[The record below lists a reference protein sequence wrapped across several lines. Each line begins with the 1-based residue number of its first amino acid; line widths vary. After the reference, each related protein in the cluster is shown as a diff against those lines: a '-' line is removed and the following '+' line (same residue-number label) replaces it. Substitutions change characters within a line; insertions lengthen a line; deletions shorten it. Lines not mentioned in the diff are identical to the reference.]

1 MTNFAINHPW
11 WVIGIA
17 VIITA
22 FFAAQFPKIKIDTDP
37 ENMLSADAPVRVFEH
52 EMKETFG
59 LSDFLAVGVV
69 DEENA
74 FRPDILNAIYKTT
87 VEIEEIEGVVVE
99 DIMAPS
105 TVDDIRQG
113 DDGTLIVEPLMEDE
127 IETQQEADYI
137 LSRIQNNAILRGK
150 LASEDG
156 KAIAIMVPIQSKDMS
171 YRIAGEIRAITEK
184 YGGGL
189 TVHIAG
195 LPMAEDS
202 FGSEMF
208 SQMAY
213 SAPAAL
219 LIIFLLLWMFFRKA
233 KIILAP
239 MVVAIMAVIWSMGLL
254 ILTGHT
260 VHIMASM
267 IPIFLIPIAVL
278 NSIHI
283 ISEFH
288 DHYKKYKHKDATISH
303 SINEL
308 FVPMLFT
315 SLTTIAGFISL
326 ALTPIPPVQV
336 FGIFV
341 AFGIMIA
348 WLLSLTLNPAIAML
362 ISDKTL
368 RNFGRE
374 DDTHGPLSSV
384 MHAFHNLSYR
394 RHKGIIVV
402 ALVLVVV
409 SAVGLSLIVVND
421 NPVKWFKKSHPIR
434 VADAAMNQ
442 HLAGTYMNYLVFEG
456 LDEND
461 MKKPEVQRYLEA
473 MQRELEKDPIVGAVT
488 GLPDVV
494 KKVRFE
500 FFGADSSKLALPDNV
515 NEIAQM
521 LFLYEMSGG
530 DPDDLFKFVTPEYD
544 QVNLWVQMRNGD
556 NMAVSSVVERGNRFL
571 LEHAPPSG
579 ITARW
584 AGLPYINIEWQHQMV
599 SGMRSSLMAS
609 YIVVFLMM
617 VFLFRSLRW
626 GLVSMLPLTITVMAI
641 YAFIGFIGKPYDMP
655 VAILSS
661 LTLGLSI
668 DFAIHFIQ
676 RLRTIHKRTSD
687 FRKSFDEIFQ
697 GAGRAISRNV
707 LVIAIGFVPM
717 LFSTLVPYIT
727 VGAFFLAIMVVS
739 GLVTM
744 LLLPALVRTF
754 HKTLLPVKADDS
766 ETVPAAVEHARR

>member
-1 MTNFAINHPW
+1 
-11 WVIGIA
+11 
-17 VIITA
+17 
-22 FFAAQFPKIKIDTDP
+22 
-37 ENMLSADAPVRVFEH
+37 
-52 EMKETFG
+52 
-59 LSDFLAVGVV
+59 
-69 DEENA
+69 
-74 FRPDILNAIYKTT
+74 
-87 VEIEEIEGVVVE
+87 
-99 DIMAPS
+99 
-105 TVDDIRQG
+105 
-113 DDGTLIVEPLMEDE
+113 
-127 IETQQEADYI
+127 
-137 LSRIQNNAILRGK
+137 
-150 LASEDG
+150 
-156 KAIAIMVPIQSKDMS
+156 MVPIESKDMS
-171 YRIAGEIRAITEK
+171 HRIAGEIRAITEK
-184 YGGGL
+184 YGAGL

-202 FGSEMF
+202 FGAEMF

-219 LIIFLLLWMFFRKA
+219 LIIFLLLWMFFRFLLLWMFFRKA
-233 KIILAP
+233 KVILAP

-288 DHYKKYKHKDATISH
+288 DHYKKYKHKDATIRH

-336 FGIFV
+336 FGMFV

-348 WLLSLTLNPAIAML
+348 WLLSLTFNPAIAML

-384 MHAFHNLSYR
+384 MHAFRNLSYR

-434 VADAAMNQ
+434 VADTAMNK

-494 KKVRFE
+494 KKVRYE
-500 FFGADSSKLALPDNV
+500 FFGADSSKLALPGSS

-556 NMAVSSVVERGNRFL
+556 NMAVASVVERGNKFL

-579 ITARW
+579 ITAHW

-626 GLVSMLPLTITVMAI
+626 GLVSMLPLTITIMAI
-641 YAFIGFIGKPYDMP
+641 YAFIGYIGKPYDMP

-687 FRKSFDEIFQ
+687 FRESFDEIFQ

-754 HKTLLPVKADDS
+754 HKTLLPVEISDE
-766 ETVPAAVEHARR
+766 ETVPAAAEHARR

>member
-1 MTNFAINHPW
+1 

-17 VIITA
+17 VVITA
-22 FFAAQFPKIKIDTDP
+22 FFAAQFPRIKIDTDP
-37 ENMLSADAPVRVFEH
+37 ENMLAADAPVRVFEH

-74 FRPDILNAIYKTT
+74 FRPEILNAIYNAT
-87 VEIEEIEGVVVE
+87 VEIEEIEGVIVE

-113 DDGTLIVEPLMEDE
+113 DDGTLIIEPLMEEE

-137 LSRIQNNAILRGK
+137 LGRIQNNAILRGK

-156 KAIAIMVPIQSKDMS
+156 KAIAIMVPIESKDMS
-171 YRIAGEIRAITEK
+171 HRIAGEIRAITEK
-184 YGGGL
+184 YGTGL

-202 FGSEMF
+202 FGAEMF

-233 KIILAP
+233 KVILAP

-288 DHYKKYKHKDATISH
+288 DHYKKYKHKDATIRH

-336 FGIFV
+336 FGMFV

-384 MHAFHNLSYR
+384 MHAFRNLSYR

-434 VADAAMNQ
+434 VADTAMNK

-494 KKVRFE
+494 KKVRYE
-500 FFGADSSKLALPDNV
+500 FFGADSSKLALPRSS

-556 NMAVSSVVERGNRFL
+556 NMAVASVVERGNKFL

-579 ITARW
+579 ITAHW
-584 AGLPYINIEWQHQMV
+584 AGLPYINIE
-599 SGMRSSLMAS
+599 
-609 YIVVFLMM
+609 
-617 VFLFRSLRW
+617 
-626 GLVSMLPLTITVMAI
+626 
-641 YAFIGFIGKPYDMP
+641 
-655 VAILSS
+655 
-661 LTLGLSI
+661 
-668 DFAIHFIQ
+668 
-676 RLRTIHKRTSD
+676 
-687 FRKSFDEIFQ
+687 
-697 GAGRAISRNV
+697 
-707 LVIAIGFVPM
+707 
-717 LFSTLVPYIT
+717 
-727 VGAFFLAIMVVS
+727 
-739 GLVTM
+739 
-744 LLLPALVRTF
+744 
-754 HKTLLPVKADDS
+754 
-766 ETVPAAVEHARR
+766 